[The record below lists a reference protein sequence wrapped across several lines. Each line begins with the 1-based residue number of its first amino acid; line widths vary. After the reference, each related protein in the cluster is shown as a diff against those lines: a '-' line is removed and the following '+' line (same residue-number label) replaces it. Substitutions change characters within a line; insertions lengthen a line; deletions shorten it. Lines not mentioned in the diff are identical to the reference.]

1 MRIALALLIL
11 LPVQDEKRG
20 PKNAEVRKA
29 YRALM
34 KDVEKENDALKKD
47 LEAKKADAAI
57 KERLKAI
64 RKGVEAASK
73 LDYLKGPEKDVEEFK
88 ALFGI
93 FLDIRMKTFL
103 ESEWTPDSSEKLYER
118 LQGACRTCHELFRED

>member
-1 MRIALALLIL
+1 MRIALVLAFSLLL
-11 LPVQDEKRG
+11 QDDKRG

-29 YRALM
+29 YRAIMKDLERENDAIK
-34 KDVEKENDALKKD
+34 KDVE
-47 LEAKKADAAI
+47 AKKPDAAI

-64 RKGVEAASK
+64 RKGAEGASK
-73 LDYLKGPEKDVEEFK
+73 LDYLKGPEKDVEDFK

-93 FLDIRMKTFL
+93 FLEIRMKTFL

-118 LQGACRTCHELFRED
+118 LQGACRTCHELFRD

>member
-118 LQGACRTCHELFRED
+118 LQGACRTCHELYRD

>member
-1 MRIALALLIL
+1 MRIALALLLL

-20 PKNAEVRKA
+20 PRNAEVRKA
-29 YRALM
+29 YRAIM

-64 RKGVEAASK
+64 RAGVEAASK

-93 FLDIRMKTFL
+93 FLTIRMKTFL
-103 ESEWTPDSSEKLYER
+103 ESEWTPESSEKLYER
-118 LQGACRTCHELFRED
+118 LQGACRTCHELYRD

>member
-1 MRIALALLIL
+1 MRIALALLLL

-20 PKNAEVRKA
+20 PRNAEVRKA
-29 YRALM
+29 YRAIM

-103 ESEWTPDSSEKLYER
+103 DSEWTPESSEKLYER
-118 LQGACRTCHELFRED
+118 LQSACRTCHELYRD